1 MIKKLL
7 KRTISL
13 MLGEK
18 MIVKIRDFKFT
29 ILKKRTLAL
38 NYFQDLKL
46 FYIHSNA
53 FKIDSLEKI
62 EAVIILDY
70 HAIEKGLLF
79 KNMKPGFAEYRIKN
93 LHKNLNKD
101 VVKSNIALSQ
111 INVAFQIMCEYY
123 ELHQKIKFDISEY
136 FTLEQY
142 EFYKVSLKQSYSNI
156 FKGAVDY
163 QKDDFYQ
170 NNQQNF
176 ETFSQSRKSIRNFTG
191 EKIDISIIMK
201 AVKLSLNAP
210 SVCNRQSSKVYL
222 LENKQLI
229 DEVLTIQGG
238 MSGFTKNV
246 HQLLILTTNRNYF
259 YSIGE
264 RNQMF
269 IDGGLFL
276 MNLLY
281 SLHYYKIANCPA
293 NWGKTIEEEK
303 LLEKYIKISES
314 EKIICMIPIG
324 VAEENFRVALSR
336 RREVS
341 EIFEIIK

>member
-1 MIKKLL
+1 MINKFL
-7 KRTISL
+7 KRIISL
-13 MLGEK
+13 MFGEKTVVKLGELK
-18 MIVKIRDFKFT
+18 SST
-29 ILKKRTLAL
+29 LKKRTLTL

-53 FKIDSLEKI
+53 FRIDSLEKI
-62 EAVIILDY
+62 EAIIILDY
-70 HAIEKGLLF
+70 HSIEKGLLF

-93 LHKNLNKD
+93 LHQNLNKD
-101 VVKSNIALSQ
+101 VVKSNSTLSQ

-123 ELHQKIKFDISEY
+123 ELHQKINFNISDY

-142 EFYKVSLKQSYSNI
+142 EFYKDSLKQSYSTI
-156 FKGAVDY
+156 FTGAVDY

-170 NNQQNF
+170 YNQQNF

-191 EKIDISIIMK
+191 EKIDISIIKK

-229 DEVLTIQGG
+229 DEVLNIQGG
-238 MSGFTKNV
+238 MSGFTKNI

-281 SLHYYKIANCPA
+281 SLHFYKIANCPA
-293 NWGKTIEEEK
+293 NWGKTIKEEK
-303 LLEKYIKISES
+303 MLEKYIKISES

-324 VAEENFRVALSR
+324 VAEDSFRVALSR
-336 RREVS
+336 RREIN
-341 EIFEIIK
+341 EIFEVIK

>member
-1 MIKKLL
+1 MINKALKKI
-7 KRTISL
+7 ISL
-13 MLGEK
+13 TLGDK
-18 MIVKIRDFKFT
+18 TVDKIIEFKFLT
-29 ILKKRTLAL
+29 LKTGTLYL
-38 NYFQDLKL
+38 NYFKDFKL

-62 EAVIILDY
+62 EATIILDY
-70 HAIEKGLLF
+70 HSIEKGLLF

-93 LHKNLNKD
+93 LHQNLSKD
-101 VVKSNIALSQ
+101 VVNSNINLSQ

-123 ELHQKIKFDISEY
+123 ELHQKINFDISDY

-142 EFYKVSLKQSYSNI
+142 EFYKDSLKQSYSNI
-156 FKGAVDY
+156 FKGAIEY
-163 QKDDFYQ
+163 QKEDFYQ
-170 NNQQNF
+170 YNLQNF
-176 ETFSQSRKSIRNFTG
+176 EIFSPSRKSIRNFTG
-191 EKIDISIIMK
+191 EIIDISIIKK

-210 SVCNRQSSKVYL
+210 SVCIRQSSKVYL
-222 LENKQLI
+222 LDKKQLI
-229 DEVLTIQGG
+229 DEVLAIQGG
-238 MSGFTKNV
+238 MSGFTKNI

-293 NWGKTIEEEK
+293 NWGKTIKEEK
-303 LLEKYIKISES
+303 MLQQYIKIPES

-324 VAEENFRVALSR
+324 VAEDSFRVPLSR
-336 RREVS
+336 RREVN